1 MALRASS
8 LSTGRSTQASGWVA
22 CIFFKMCTSAP
33 TAPSY
38 LSLAHLH
45 TEAAFCQIC
54 NVCSSFCSLHVL
66 PAAILQALTR
76 IHHNPLLLK
85 ALIGVFHASSS

>member
-8 LSTGRSTQASGWVA
+8 LSTGRSTHASGWVA
-22 CIFFKMCTSAP
+22 CIFFKMCTSAL

-45 TEAAFCQIC
+45 TEAVSVKSAMPALL
-54 NVCSSFCSLHVL
+54 VCYLHVL
-66 PAAILQALTR
+66 PAAILQALPR
-76 IHHNPLLLK
+76 IRHNPLLLK
-85 ALIGVFHASSS
+85 ALIGVIHASSL